1 MSNCDEDDVNKKM
14 LDMKGVQPA
23 NRETKY
29 KWDPSEN
36 GVIGIVHK
44 HHLPT
49 SLTGDLKL
57 RHLPSQLSTP
67 NTTKQ
72 GHMQLS
78 LIPLCI

>member
-1 MSNCDEDDVNKKM
+1 MSNCDEDDLNKKM

-29 KWDPSEN
+29 KWDPSQSHWYCTQTPSPNIFDRRLEA
-36 GVIGIVHK
+36 
-44 HHLPT
+44 
-49 SLTGDLKL
+49 